1 MALQSL
7 TGKQKRYL
15 RKLAHLM
22 KPLVTVGKG
31 GLSEAVYQKIDQCL
45 LEHELIKI
53 KVLEASPLD
62 KKNCSEQ
69 ISHYTQSHIA
79 QIIGR
84 TLVIYRAHPE
94 EPVIQLPM

>member
-1 MALQSL
+1 MALESL

-22 KPLVTVGKG
+22 KPVVIVGKG
-31 GLSEAVYQKIDQCL
+31 GLSKALYQQIDQCL

-53 KVLEASPLD
+53 KVLESSSLD
-62 KKNCSEQ
+62 KKECSQ
-69 ISHYTQSHIA
+69 KISHQTQSHIA

-84 TLVIYRAHPE
+84 TLVLYRAHPE